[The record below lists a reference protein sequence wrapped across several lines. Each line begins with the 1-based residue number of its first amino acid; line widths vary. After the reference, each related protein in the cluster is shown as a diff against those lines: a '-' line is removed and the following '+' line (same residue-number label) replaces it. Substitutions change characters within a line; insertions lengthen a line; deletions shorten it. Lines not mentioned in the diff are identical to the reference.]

1 MGSPPETC
9 SLDLLLKEERA
20 LVSAVKTEDNRDGR
34 ALRVRLNALGI
45 NLGKE
50 VSIIRRAWLDGP
62 ILLRVNQATQVAI
75 RRSEARCVIVTKVK
89 ADEQA

>member
-50 VSIIRRAWLDGP
+50 VSIIRRAWLGGQSCCA
-62 ILLRVNQATQVAI
+62 LI
-75 RRSEARCVIVTKVK
+75 RQRRLQFAVQKHAVLSLQR
-89 ADEQA
+89 